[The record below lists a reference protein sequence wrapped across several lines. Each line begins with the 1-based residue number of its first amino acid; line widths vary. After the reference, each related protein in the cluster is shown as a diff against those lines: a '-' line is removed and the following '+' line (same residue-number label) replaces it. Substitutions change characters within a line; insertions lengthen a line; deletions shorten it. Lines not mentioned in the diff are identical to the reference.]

1 MQSLRP
7 AFDTDPCFVTPVT
20 QKVDLIFNV
29 TSGESLILSWGDLGE
44 LRHGRCNALK
54 ANLPNV
60 IELAIGGDHG
70 NAVIN
75 SLFEASTLKNPLLG
89 IEQAKQVNV
98 VPN

>member
-60 IELAIGGDHG
+60 IEFAIGGDHG
-70 NAVIN
+70 NARSQFVVRSFN
-75 SLFEASTLKNPLLG
+75 VEKSAARNRASQTG
-89 IEQAKQVNV
+89 
-98 VPN
+98 